1 MSAHFTPTS
10 IIGKL
15 SFLTGVGTCQYAIPR
30 LVALSNLKLAVA
42 NSGYSAPG

>member
-15 SFLTGVGTCQYAIPR
+15 SFLTGVGVGTCQYAVPTSGGFS
-30 LVALSNLKLAVA
+30 LS
-42 NSGYSAPG
+42 